1 MPILRILDPR
11 IYGEGFAPKVARIAP
26 YCLDAGIRN
35 KSVMSDRRYHLGK
48 SLRKV
53 QLWLNPIFPSQ
64 PDEGPSI
71 SLGGQW
77 VIGTVVASLGLLTT
91 PVFGAIAQETPAG
104 TSIPETSLSQ
114 TSPETTPGRS
124 PSQPL
129 TENSALRLGV
139 VRSPENAA
147 QWEAIDARLR
157 AAGLV
162 YQTIELDRLLDDA
175 REANIT
181 VLFLPNISTWTVE
194 QALALENLLSQGV
207 HAIVSGP
214 LGVNSATGIRHALTA
229 TIGGTWQ
236 GELSQPTPM
245 EPLYCRTQMLCS
257 SNWIPRDV
265 NRVAIPGGIL
275 TPSGYNT
282 EVMTTWG
289 PAPGN
294 PAVLISDRTTFFGWE
309 WGNHADVEYDSAWLR
324 AALLRSEVQRGPLVN
339 RTVAGQQ
346 SPTPEPQSQP
356 PSSPAQSEVEQLR
369 EAEQQRRQAPEPPQP
384 SSPVPAPAPVPEAPA
399 RPVPSDTLPSFP
411 GSMTPSPS
419 GTPRVE
425 AGSPPGLDPAEETA
439 PPGLMVEQGPLPIP
453 SFQAIEM
460 RQELENL
467 LGRVESAL
475 ITASVHA
482 QGPQPPRAQT
492 QEERTE
498 KLPVASASLVALGEK
513 TGGETGVAI
522 APIEQALLPTSEAIA
537 TARSLLLEFPE
548 LVQQQDY
555 AGARAKWGEIRDLLW
570 ENYPTNGVLA
580 QPEIRAIWLDRGSIV
595 RAGSEQGLARIFD
608 NLAATGINT
617 VFFETINAGY
627 PIYPSQVAPQQNP
640 LIGNWDPLEAA
651 VKLAHDRGMELH
663 AWIWTFAAGNQRHN
677 VLLNLDPNYP
687 GPVIAAHP
695 DWAGYT
701 NDAQMIPRG
710 QTKPFLDPANPE
722 VRSYLLNLLEEIAT
736 RYDVDGVQLDY
747 IRYPFQ
753 DPSAKRS
760 YGYGRVARQEFQNL
774 TGVDPMTISPS
785 DRDLWQQWTDF
796 RVRQIDTFVSEAS
809 QRLRSLRSDL
819 ILSVAVFPL
828 NSHDRR
834 NKIQQNWEEWA
845 RRGEVDLVVPMTY
858 AMDTNRLQQL
868 AEPWINQEDLGAAL
882 ILPAIRL
889 LDLPEIIALDQIQA
903 LRNQSVGGYA
913 LFAAENLNPVLN
925 GIFQRTQGP
934 SALGDRTPIPYREPF
949 AAAAARFAGLQ
960 REWQFL
966 RDTEELSMREVDFTR
981 FDEKGLQL
989 TQALDK
995 LVSEPSEPNLQQARS
1010 VLREFRGQFR
1020 GWMNLYSLQKPYQIQ
1035 TWENRLETLE
1045 DLLSYGD
1052 QFLLQR

>member
-1 MPILRILDPR
+1 
-11 IYGEGFAPKVARIAP
+11 
-26 YCLDAGIRN
+26 
-35 KSVMSDRRYHLGK
+35 MSDRRYRLGK

-53 QLWLNPIFPSQ
+53 QLWLNPIIHSPGG
-64 PDEGPSI
+64 EGPSI
-71 SLGGQW
+71 PNRGQW
-77 VIGTVVASLGLLTT
+77 VMGTFVVSLGLLST
-91 PVFGAIAQETPAG
+91 PVPGAIAQPTPAG

-114 TSPETTPGRS
+114 TAPEMTPGRV
-124 PSQPL
+124 PSQSL

-139 VRSPENAA
+139 VRSPENEA

-162 YQTIELDRLLDDA
+162 YETIEFERLLDDA
-175 REANIT
+175 RNANIT
-181 VLFLPNISTWTVE
+181 VLFIPNISTWTVE
-194 QALALENLLSQGV
+194 QALALESLLSQGV
-207 HAIVSGP
+207 HVIVSGP
-214 LGVNSATGIRHALTA
+214 LGVNSAVGIRHALTA
-229 TIGGTWQ
+229 TLGGTWQ
-236 GELSQPTPM
+236 GQLSQATAM
-245 EPLYCRTQMLCS
+245 EPLYCRTEMLCS
-257 SNWIPRDV
+257 SNWIPREV
-265 NRVAIPGGIL
+265 NRIAIPGGIL
-275 TPSGYNT
+275 APSGYNT

-294 PAVLISDRTTFFGWE
+294 PAVLVSDRTTFFGWE

-324 AALLRSEVQRGPLVN
+324 AALLRSELQRGPQIN
-339 RTVAGQQ
+339 RTVAGQE
-346 SPTPEPQSQP
+346 TPPPPPESTI
-356 PSSPAQSEVEQLR
+356 PSSPAPSEAEQLR
-369 EAEQQRRQAPEPPQP
+369 EAEVQRRQAPEPPQSP
-384 SSPVPAPAPVPEAPA
+384 TPVPAPAPVPQAPA
-399 RPVPSDTLPSFP
+399 RPSPADTLPSLP
-411 GSMTPSPS
+411 ESSTPSQ
-419 GTPRVE
+419 GMTAQVE
-425 AGSPPGLDPAEETA
+425 AVGLDELDPAEETA

-460 RQELENL
+460 RRELENL

-475 ITASVHA
+475 ITAASVQT
-482 QGPQPPRAQT
+482 QGPQQAGAET
-492 QEERTE
+492 EEEMTE
-498 KLPVASASLVALGEK
+498 KLSVASASLVAVGDK
-513 TGGETGVAI
+513 TEGETGEAI
-522 APIEQALLPTSEAIA
+522 AQIQQALIPTHEAIA
-537 TARSLLLEFPE
+537 TARSLLLEFPQ

-555 AGARAKWGEIRDLLW
+555 AGARAKWVEIRDLLW
-570 ENYPTNGVLA
+570 QHYPTNGLLA

-595 RAGSEQGLARIFD
+595 RAGSEQGLTRIFD
-608 NLAATGINT
+608 NLAAAGINT

-640 LIGNWDPLEAA
+640 LIGNWDPLAVA

-663 AWIWTFAAGNQRHN
+663 AWVWTFAAGNQRHN
-677 VLLNLDPNYP
+677 VLLNLDSNYP
-687 GPVIAAHP
+687 GPVIAANP

-701 NDAQMIPRG
+701 NEGQMIPRG

-722 VRSYLLNLLEEIAT
+722 VRRYLLNLLEEIAT

-753 DPSAKRS
+753 DPSAERS
-760 YGYGRVARQEFQNL
+760 YGYGKVARQEFQNL

-796 RVRQIDTFVSEAS
+796 RVRQVDSFVSDAS
-809 QRLRSLRSDL
+809 QLLRSLRSDL

-828 NSHDRR
+828 NPHDRR
-834 NKIQQNWEEWA
+834 NRIQQNWEEWA
-845 RRGEVDLVVPMTY
+845 RRGEVDLIVPMTY

-868 AEPWINQEDLGAAL
+868 TQPWINQEDLGAAL
-882 ILPAIRL
+882 MLPAIRL
-889 LDLPEIIALDQIQA
+889 LDLPEIIAVDQIQA

-966 RDTEELSMREVDFTR
+966 RDTEELSMREVDLNEFE
-981 FDEKGLQL
+981 DKGVQL
-989 TQALDK
+989 TQALEELARD
-995 LVSEPSEPNLQQARS
+995 PSGPNLQQTRS
-1010 VLREFRGQFR
+1010 VLMEFRGQFR

-1035 TWENRLETLE
+1035 TWENRLQTLD
-1045 DLLSYGD
+1045 DLLNYGD

>member
-1 MPILRILDPR
+1 
-11 IYGEGFAPKVARIAP
+11 
-26 YCLDAGIRN
+26 
-35 KSVMSDRRYHLGK
+35 MSDRRYHLRK
-48 SLRKV
+48 SLKKV
-53 QLWLNPIFPSQ
+53 QFWLDPIIYTHRGK
-64 PDEGPSI
+64 GPSI
-71 SLGGQW
+71 PNRGQW
-77 VIGTVVASLGLLTT
+77 VMGTVVASLGLLSA
-91 PVFGAIAQETPAG
+91 PVPGAIAQPTPPG
-104 TSIPETSLSQ
+104 TNIPETSLSQ
-114 TSPETTPGRS
+114 TAPETTPGRV

-139 VRSPENAA
+139 VRSSENQA

-162 YQTIELDRLLDDA
+162 YETIELDRLLDDA

-181 VLFLPNISTWTVE
+181 VLFIPNIATWTVE
-194 QALALENLLSQGV
+194 QALALESLLSQGV

-214 LGVNSATGIRHALTA
+214 LGVNSAAGIRHALTA
-229 TIGGTWQ
+229 TLGGTWQ
-236 GELSQPTPM
+236 GPLSQPTPM
-245 EPLYCRTQMLCS
+245 EPLYCRTEMLCP
-257 SNWIPRDV
+257 SNWIPPEV
-265 NRVAIPGGIL
+265 NRIAIPGGIL
-275 TPSGYNT
+275 APSGYNT

-294 PAVLISDRTTFFGWE
+294 PAVLVSDRTTFFGWE

-324 AALLRSEVQRGPLVN
+324 AALLRSELQRGPLVN
-339 RTVAGQQ
+339 RTIAGQEN
-346 SPTPEPQSQP
+346 PPPPPESQA
-356 PSSPAQSEVEQLR
+356 PSSPAQSEAEQLR
-369 EAEQQRRQAPEPPQP
+369 EAQMQRRQQPEAAPA
-384 SSPVPAPAPVPEAPA
+384 SSPVPAPAPVPQAPA
-399 RPVPSDTLPSFP
+399 RPSPGDTLPSFP
-411 GSMTPSPS
+411 GSAVPSQRTTAQVAEIEL
-419 GTPRVE
+419 GE
-425 AGSPPGLDPAEETA
+425 LDPAEETA

-467 LGRVESAL
+467 LGRVETAL

-482 QGPQPPRAQT
+482 QGPEQARFET
-492 QEERTE
+492 DEEMTD
-498 KLPVASASLVALGEK
+498 KISVASTSLDSVGEK
-513 TGGETGVAI
+513 KETDTGEAI
-522 APIEQALLPTSEAIA
+522 AQIEQAFVPTHEAIV
-537 TARSLLLEFPE
+537 TARSLLLEFPQ

-555 AGARAKWGEIRDLLW
+555 AGARAKWVEIRDLLW

-640 LIGNWDPLEAA
+640 LIANWDPLAVA

-663 AWIWTFAAGNQRHN
+663 AWVWTFAAGNQRHN

-687 GPVIAAHP
+687 GPVIAANP

-701 NDAQMIPRG
+701 NQGQMIPPG

-736 RYDVDGVQLDY
+736 RYEVDGVQLDY

-753 DPSAKRS
+753 DPSAERT
-760 YGYGRVARQEFQNL
+760 YGYGKVARQEFQNL
-774 TGVDPMTISPS
+774 TGVDPMTIRPS

-796 RVRQIDTFVSEAS
+796 RVRQIDSFVADAS
-809 QRLRSLRSDL
+809 QLLRTLRSDL

-828 NSHDRR
+828 NPHDRR

-858 AMDTNRLQQL
+858 AMDTNRLEQL
-868 AEPWINQEDLGAAL
+868 AQPWINQEDLGAAL

-889 LDLPEIIALDQIQA
+889 LDLPEIIAVDQIQA

-949 AAAAARFAGLQ
+949 AAAVARFTGLQ

-966 RDTEELSMREVDFTR
+966 RDTEELSMREVDLSQFK
-981 FDEKGLQL
+981 DKGLQL
-989 TQALDK
+989 TQALDQ
-995 LVSEPSEPNLQQARS
+995 LASDPSRPNLEQARS

-1020 GWMNLYSLQKPYQIQ
+1020 GWMNLYSLQKPYQIE
-1035 TWENRLETLE
+1035 TWENRLQTLE
-1045 DLLSYGD
+1045 DLLSYGE

>member
-1 MPILRILDPR
+1 
-11 IYGEGFAPKVARIAP
+11 
-26 YCLDAGIRN
+26 
-35 KSVMSDRRYHLGK
+35 MSDRRYHLGK
-48 SLRKV
+48 SERKV
-53 QLWLNPIFPSQ
+53 QLRLDPLIYTHR
-64 PDEGPSI
+64 
-71 SLGGQW
+71 GQW
-77 VIGTVVASLGLLTT
+77 VIGTLVASLGLLST
-91 PVFGAIAQETPAG
+91 PVPGAIAQQIPAEAR
-104 TSIPETSLSQ
+104 IPETSLSQ
-114 TSPETTPGRS
+114 MAPGRV
-124 PSQPL
+124 PSQSL

-139 VRSPENAA
+139 VRSPENEA

-162 YQTIELDRLLDDA
+162 YETIELDRLLDDA
-175 REANIT
+175 IAANIT
-181 VLFLPNISTWTVE
+181 VLFIPNISTWTVE
-194 QALALENLLSQGV
+194 QALALESLLSQGV
-207 HAIVSGP
+207 HAVVSGP
-214 LGVNSATGIRHALTA
+214 LGVNSAAGIRHALTA

-236 GELSQPTPM
+236 GQLSQPTPM
-245 EPLYCRTQMLCS
+245 EPLYCRTELLCP
-257 SNWIPRDV
+257 SNWIPPEV
-265 NRVAIPGGIL
+265 NRIAIPGGIL
-275 TPSGYNT
+275 APSGYNT

-294 PAVLISDRTTFFGWE
+294 PAVLIGDRMTFFGWE
-309 WGNHADVEYDSAWLR
+309 WGNHPDVEYDSAWLR
-324 AALLRSEVQRGPLVN
+324 AALLRNEVQRGPRVN
-339 RTVAGQQ
+339 RTVAGQEN
-346 SPTPEPQSQP
+346 TPPPPPSQA
-356 PSSPAQSEVEQLR
+356 PSSPAPNEAEQLR
-369 EAEQQRRQAPEPPQP
+369 EAEVQRRQPSEEPPQP
-384 SSPVPAPAPVPEAPA
+384 ITPVPPPAPVPQAPA
-399 RPVPSDTLPSFP
+399 RPSPSDTLPSFP
-411 GSMTPSPS
+411 ESSTPSDRS
-419 GTPRVE
+419 TVQAE
-425 AGSPPGLDPAEETA
+425 AVSPPGLDPAEETA
-439 PPGLMVEQGPLPIP
+439 PPGLIVEQGPLPIL

-482 QGPQPPRAQT
+482 QGPQQARSQS
-492 QEERTE
+492 EEEMRE
-498 KLPVASASLVALGEK
+498 KLPIASASLVVVGEK
-513 TGGETGVAI
+513 TGAEIGEAI
-522 APIEQALLPTSEAIA
+522 AQIEQAFLPTSEAIA
-537 TARSLLLEFPE
+537 TARSLLLEFPQ

-555 AGARAKWGEIRDLLW
+555 AGARAKWVEIRDLLW

-617 VFFETINAGY
+617 VFFETVNAGY

-640 LIGNWDPLEAA
+640 LIGNWDPLAVA
-651 VKLAHDRGMELH
+651 VKLAHDRNMELH

-695 DWAGYT
+695 DWASYT
-701 NDAQMIPRG
+701 NDGQMIPRG

-722 VRSYLLNLLEEIAT
+722 VRRYLLNILEEIAT

-753 DPSAKRS
+753 DPSAERS
-760 YGYGRVARQEFQNL
+760 YGYGKVARQEFQNL
-774 TGVDPMTISPS
+774 TGVDPMTITPG

-796 RVRQIDTFVSEAS
+796 RVRQVDSFVSEAS
-809 QRLRSLRSDL
+809 QRLRTLRSDL

-828 NSHDRR
+828 NPHDRR

-845 RRGEVDLVVPMTY
+845 RRGEVDLIVPMTY
-858 AMDTNRLQQL
+858 AMDTNRLEQL
-868 AEPWINQEDLGAAL
+868 AQPWINQEDLGAAL

-889 LDLPEIIALDQIQA
+889 LDLPEIIAVDQIQA

-966 RDTEELSMREVDFTR
+966 QDTEELSMREVDLTGFE
-981 FDEKGLQL
+981 DKGLQL
-989 TQALDK
+989 TQALEELASD
-995 LVSEPSEPNLQQARS
+995 PSGPNLQQAHS

-1035 TWENRLETLE
+1035 TWENRLQTLE
-1045 DLLSYGD
+1045 DLLSYGE
-1052 QFLLQR
+1052 QFLLKR

>member
-1 MPILRILDPR
+1 
-11 IYGEGFAPKVARIAP
+11 
-26 YCLDAGIRN
+26 
-35 KSVMSDRRYHLGK
+35 MSDRRYHLGK

-53 QLWLNPIFPSQ
+53 QLRLDPI
-64 PDEGPSI
+64 I
-71 SLGGQW
+71 YTHRGQW
-77 VIGTVVASLGLLTT
+77 VIGTLVASLGLLST
-91 PVFGAIAQETPAG
+91 PVPGAIAQQIPAEAR
-104 TSIPETSLSQ
+104 IPETSLSQ
-114 TSPETTPGRS
+114 MAPGRV
-124 PSQPL
+124 PSQSL

-139 VRSPENAA
+139 VRSPENEA

-162 YQTIELDRLLDDA
+162 YETIELDRLLDDA
-175 REANIT
+175 IAANIT
-181 VLFLPNISTWTVE
+181 VLFIPNISTWTVE
-194 QALALENLLSQGV
+194 QALALESLLSQGV
-207 HAIVSGP
+207 HAVVSGP
-214 LGVNSATGIRHALTA
+214 LGVNSAAGIRHALTA

-236 GELSQPTPM
+236 GQLSQPTPM
-245 EPLYCRTQMLCS
+245 EPLYCRTELLCP
-257 SNWIPRDV
+257 SNWIPPEV
-265 NRVAIPGGIL
+265 NRIAIPGGIL
-275 TPSGYNT
+275 APSGYNT

-294 PAVLISDRTTFFGWE
+294 PAVLIGDRMTFFGWE
-309 WGNHADVEYDSAWLR
+309 WGNHPDVEYDSAWLR
-324 AALLRSEVQRGPLVN
+324 AALLRNEVQRGPRVN
-339 RTVAGQQ
+339 RTVAGQEN
-346 SPTPEPQSQP
+346 TPPPPPSQA
-356 PSSPAQSEVEQLR
+356 PSSPAPNEAEQLR
-369 EAEQQRRQAPEPPQP
+369 EAEVQRRQPSEEPPQP
-384 SSPVPAPAPVPEAPA
+384 ITPVPPPAPVPQAPA
-399 RPVPSDTLPSFP
+399 RPSPSDTLPSFP
-411 GSMTPSPS
+411 ESSTPSDRS
-419 GTPRVE
+419 TVQAE
-425 AGSPPGLDPAEETA
+425 AVSPPGLDPAEETA
-439 PPGLMVEQGPLPIP
+439 PPGLIVEQGPLPIL

-482 QGPQPPRAQT
+482 QGPQQARSQS
-492 QEERTE
+492 EEEMRE
-498 KLPVASASLVALGEK
+498 KLPIASASLVVVGEK
-513 TGGETGVAI
+513 TGAEIGEAI
-522 APIEQALLPTSEAIA
+522 AQIEQAFLPTSEAIA
-537 TARSLLLEFPE
+537 TARSLLLEFPQ

-555 AGARAKWGEIRDLLW
+555 AGARAKWVEIRDLLW

-617 VFFETINAGY
+617 VFFETVNAGY

-640 LIGNWDPLEAA
+640 LIGNWDPLAVA
-651 VKLAHDRGMELH
+651 VKLAHDRNMELH

-695 DWAGYT
+695 DWASYT
-701 NDAQMIPRG
+701 NDGQMIPRG

-722 VRSYLLNLLEEIAT
+722 VRRYLLNILEEIAT

-753 DPSAKRS
+753 DPSAERS
-760 YGYGRVARQEFQNL
+760 YGYGKVARQEFQNL
-774 TGVDPMTISPS
+774 TGVDPMTITPG

-796 RVRQIDTFVSEAS
+796 RVRQVDSFVSEAS
-809 QRLRSLRSDL
+809 QRLRTLRSDL

-828 NSHDRR
+828 NPHDRR

-845 RRGEVDLVVPMTY
+845 RRGEVDLIVPMTY
-858 AMDTNRLQQL
+858 AMDTNRLEQL
-868 AEPWINQEDLGAAL
+868 AQPWINQEDLGAAL

-889 LDLPEIIALDQIQA
+889 LDLPEIIAVDQIQA

-966 RDTEELSMREVDFTR
+966 QDTEELSMREVDLTGFE
-981 FDEKGLQL
+981 DKGLQL
-989 TQALDK
+989 TQALEELASD
-995 LVSEPSEPNLQQARS
+995 PSGPNLQQAHS

-1035 TWENRLETLE
+1035 TWENRLQTLE
-1045 DLLSYGD
+1045 DLLSYGE
-1052 QFLLQR
+1052 QFLLKR

>member
-1 MPILRILDPR
+1 
-11 IYGEGFAPKVARIAP
+11 
-26 YCLDAGIRN
+26 
-35 KSVMSDRRYHLGK
+35 MSDRRYHLGK

-53 QLWLNPIFPSQ
+53 QLWLDPIILCHRG
-64 PDEGPSI
+64 EGPS
-71 SLGGQW
+71 LTNRRQW
-77 VIGTVVASLGLLTT
+77 VMGTVVASWLLST
-91 PVFGAIAQETPAG
+91 PVPGAIAQPTPG
-104 TSIPETSLSQ
+104 ETSIPETSPSQ
-114 TSPETTPGRS
+114 TTPETTPRRV
-124 PSQPL
+124 PSQSL

-139 VRSPENAA
+139 VRSPENQG

-162 YQTIELDRLLDDA
+162 YQTIEFDRLLDNA

-181 VLFLPNISTWTVE
+181 VLFIPNISTWTVE
-194 QALALENLLSQGV
+194 QALALESLLSQGV
-207 HAIVSGP
+207 HVIVSGP
-214 LGVNSATGIRHALTA
+214 LGVNSAAGIRHALTA
-229 TIGGTWQ
+229 TLGGTWQ
-236 GELSQPTPM
+236 GPLSQPTPM
-245 EPLYCRTQMLCS
+245 EPLYCRTEMLCS
-257 SNWIPRDV
+257 SNWIPREV
-265 NRVAIPGGIL
+265 NRIAIPGGIL
-275 TPSGYNT
+275 APSGYNT

-294 PAVLISDRTTFFGWE
+294 PAVLVSDRTTFFGWE

-324 AALLRSEVQRGPLVN
+324 AALLRSEVQRGPRVN
-339 RTVAGQQ
+339 RTIAGQENT
-346 SPTPEPQSQP
+346 PTQAQSQA
-356 PSSPAQSEVEQLR
+356 PSSPAPSEAEQLR
-369 EAEQQRRQAPEPPQP
+369 EAEVQRQQVPEPAQTT
-384 SSPVPAPAPVPEAPA
+384 SPVPAPTPVPQAPA
-399 RPVPSDTLPSFP
+399 RPSPGDTLPSFP
-411 GSMTPSPS
+411 GGATPSAPN
-419 GTPRVE
+419 RVQVE
-425 AGSPPGLDPAEETA
+425 AVSPPGLDPAEETA
-439 PPGLMVEQGPLPIP
+439 PPGLAVEQGSLPIP

-460 RQELENL
+460 RRELENL
-467 LGRVESAL
+467 LGRVETAL

-482 QGPQPPRAQT
+482 QGPQQAPAET
-492 QEERTE
+492 AEERTDTF
-498 KLPVASASLVALGEK
+498 PVASASLVAVGEK
-513 TGGETGVAI
+513 QEGESRGAI
-522 APIEQALLPTSEAIA
+522 ARTEQAFVPTHEAIA
-537 TARSLLLEFPE
+537 TARSLLLEFPQ
-548 LVQQQDY
+548 LVKEQDY
-555 AGARAKWGEIRDLLW
+555 AGARAKWLEIRDLLW
-570 ENYPTNGVLA
+570 QNYPTNGVLA

-617 VFFETINAGY
+617 VFFETVNAGY

-640 LIGNWDPLEAA
+640 LIGNWDPLASA
-651 VKLAHDRGMELH
+651 VKLAHERGMELH

-687 GPVIAAHP
+687 GPVIAANP

-701 NDAQMIPRG
+701 NQGQMIPRG

-753 DPSAKRS
+753 DPSAGRS

-774 TGVDPMTISPS
+774 TGVDPMTISPG

-796 RVRQIDTFVSEAS
+796 RVRQIDSFVADAS
-809 QRLRSLRSDL
+809 QLLRTLRSDL

-828 NSHDRR
+828 NPHDRR
-834 NKIQQNWEEWA
+834 NRIQQNWEEWA
-845 RRGEVDLVVPMTY
+845 RRGDVDLVVPMTY
-858 AMDTNRLQQL
+858 AMDTNRLEQL
-868 AEPWINQEDLGAAL
+868 AQPWINQGDLGAAL

-889 LDLPEIIALDQIQA
+889 LDLPEIIAVDQIQA

-913 LFAAENLNPVLN
+913 LFAVENLNPVLN

-949 AAAAARFAGLQ
+949 AAAAARFTGLQ

-966 RDTEELSMREVDFTR
+966 RDAEELSMREVDLNQFE
-981 FDEKGLQL
+981 EKGLQL
-989 TQALDK
+989 TQALEQLASD
-995 LVSEPSEPNLQQARS
+995 PSGPNLQQARS

-1020 GWMNLYSLQKPYQIQ
+1020 GWMNLYALQKPYQIQ
-1035 TWENRLETLE
+1035 TWENRLQTLE

>member
-1 MPILRILDPR
+1 
-11 IYGEGFAPKVARIAP
+11 
-26 YCLDAGIRN
+26 
-35 KSVMSDRRYHLGK
+35 MSDRRYHLGK

-53 QLWLNPIFPSQ
+53 QLWLNPIIHSQ
-64 PDEGPSI
+64 GGKGPSI
-71 SLGGQW
+71 PLGGQW
-77 VIGTVVASLGLLTT
+77 VMGAVVASLGLLTT
-91 PVFGAIAQETPAG
+91 PVSGAIAQETPG
-104 TSIPETSLSQ
+104 ETRIPETSLSQ
-114 TSPETTPGRS
+114 TTPETTPGRS

-162 YQTIELDRLLDDA
+162 YQTIELDRLLEDA

-194 QALALENLLSQGV
+194 QALALESLLSQGV

-214 LGVNSATGIRHALTA
+214 VGVNSATGIRHALTA
-229 TIGGTWQ
+229 TLGGTWQ
-236 GELSQPTPM
+236 GQLSQPTPM
-245 EPLYCRTQMLCS
+245 EPLYCRTEMLCS
-257 SNWIPRDV
+257 SNWIPREV
-265 NRVAIPGGIL
+265 NRIALPGGIL
-275 TPSGYNT
+275 APSGYNT

-324 AALLRSEVQRGPLVN
+324 AALLRKEVQRGPVVN
-339 RTVAGQQ
+339 RTVAGQE
-346 SPTPEPQSQP
+346 TPPPPP
-356 PSSPAQSEVEQLR
+356 PSSTAPNEAEQLR
-369 EAEQQRRQAPEPPQP
+369 EAEQQRRQAPEPPP
-384 SSPVPAPAPVPEAPA
+384 ASTPATTPVPAPAPVPQAPA
-399 RPVPSDTLPSFP
+399 RPSPGDTLPSLP
-411 GSMTPSPS
+411 ESSIPSQPS
-419 GTPRVE
+419 TVRVE
-425 AGSPPGLDPAEETA
+425 EFGPEELDPAEETA

-467 LGRVESAL
+467 LGRVETAL

-482 QGPQPPRAQT
+482 QGSQQARAQT
-492 QEERTE
+492 EEERTE
-498 KLPVASASLVALGEK
+498 KLPIASASLVPVGEK
-513 TGGETGVAI
+513 TGGETGEAI
-522 APIEQALLPTSEAIA
+522 AQIEQALLPTSEAIA
-537 TARSLLLEFPE
+537 TARSMLLEFPQ
-548 LVQQQDY
+548 LVQEQDY
-555 AGARAKWGEIRDLLW
+555 AGARAKWVEIRDLLW

-595 RAGSEQGLARIFD
+595 RAGSEQGLTRIFD

-627 PIYPSQVAPQQNP
+627 PIYPSEVAPQQNP
-640 LIGNWDPLEAA
+640 LIGNWDPLAVA

-663 AWIWTFAAGNQRHN
+663 AWVWTFAAGNQRHN

-687 GPVIAAHP
+687 GPVIAANP

-701 NDAQMIPRG
+701 NQGQMIPRG

-753 DPSAKRS
+753 DPSAERS
-760 YGYGRVARQEFQNL
+760 YGYGKVARQEFQNL
-774 TGVDPMTISPS
+774 TGVDPMTISPG

-796 RVRQIDTFVSEAS
+796 RVRQIDSFVADAS
-809 QRLRSLRSDL
+809 QLLRTLRSDL
-819 ILSVAVFPL
+819 VLSVAVFPL
-828 NSHDRR
+828 NPHDRR

-845 RRGEVDLVVPMTY
+845 RRGDVDLVVPMTY
-858 AMDTNRLQQL
+858 AMDTNRLEQL
-868 AEPWINQEDLGAAL
+868 TQPWINQEDLGAAL

-889 LDLPEIIALDQIQA
+889 LDLPEIIAVDQIQA

-913 LFAAENLNPVLN
+913 LFAAENLNPELN

-960 REWQFL
+960 GEWQFL
-966 RDTEELSMREVDFTR
+966 RDAEELSMREVDFTQ
-981 FDEKGLQL
+981 FEENGLQL
-989 TQALDK
+989 TQALEA
-995 LVSEPSEPNLQQARS
+995 LASEPSRPNLEQARS

-1020 GWMNLYSLQKPYQIQ
+1020 DWMNLYSLQKPYQIQ
-1035 TWENRLETLE
+1035 TWENRLQTLE
-1045 DLLSYGD
+1045 DLLNYGD
-1052 QFLLQR
+1052 RFLLQR

>member
-1 MPILRILDPR
+1 
-11 IYGEGFAPKVARIAP
+11 
-26 YCLDAGIRN
+26 
-35 KSVMSDRRYHLGK
+35 MSDRRYHRGK
-48 SLRKV
+48 SFKKV
-53 QLWLNPIFPSQ
+53 QFCLDPIIHSHRG
-64 PDEGPSI
+64 EGPSI
-71 SLGGQW
+71 PHRGQW
-77 VIGTVVASLGLLTT
+77 VLGTLVASLGLLSTSV
-91 PVFGAIAQETPAG
+91 PGAIAVQTPEGAG
-104 TSIPETSLSQ
+104 IAETSLSQ
-114 TSPETTPGRS
+114 AAPETTPNQF

-139 VRSPENAA
+139 VRSSENEA
-147 QWEAIDARLR
+147 QWEAIDERLR

-162 YQTIELDRLLDDA
+162 YETIELDRLLEDSLST
-175 REANIT
+175 EIT
-181 VLFLPNISTWTVE
+181 VLFIPNISTWTVE
-194 QALALENLLSQGV
+194 QALALESLLSQGV
-207 HAIVSGP
+207 QAIVSGP
-214 LGVNSATGIRHALTA
+214 LGVNSATGVRHALTA
-229 TIGGTWQ
+229 TLGGTWQ
-236 GELSQPTPM
+236 GELSEPTPM
-245 EPLYCRTQMLCS
+245 EPLYCRTEMLCP
-257 SNWIPRDV
+257 SNWIPPEV
-265 NRVAIPGGIL
+265 NRIAIPGGIL
-275 TPSGYNT
+275 APSGYNT

-294 PAVLISDRTTFFGWE
+294 PAVLISDRTTFLGWE

-324 AALLRSEVQRGPLVN
+324 AALVRSEVQRGPVVN
-339 RTVAGQQ
+339 RTIAGQPN
-346 SPTPEPQSQP
+346 SPTQP
-356 PSSPAQSEVEQLR
+356 PSSAVSSEAEQLR
-369 EAEQQRRQAPEPPQP
+369 EAEAQRRQQPEAAPA
-384 SSPVPAPAPVPEAPA
+384 SSPVPAPA
-399 RPVPSDTLPSFP
+399 RPSRGDSLPSLP
-411 GSMTPSPS
+411 GSATPSQPS
-419 GTPRVE
+419 TVQVE
-425 AGSPPGLDPAEETA
+425 TVSPPGLDPAEETA
-439 PPGLMVEQGPLPIP
+439 PPGLRVEQGPLPIP

-475 ITASVHA
+475 ITASVHT
-482 QGPQPPRAQT
+482 QSPQQAGSET
-492 QEERTE
+492 EEEMRE
-498 KLPVASASLVALGEK
+498 KLPIASASLVTVGEK
-513 TGGETGVAI
+513 TEIETA
-522 APIEQALLPTSEAIA
+522 EAIA
-537 TARSLLLEFPE
+537 SAEQAFLPTQEAIVTARSLLLEFPQ
-548 LVQQQDY
+548 LVQEQDY
-555 AGARAKWGEIRDLLW
+555 AGARAKWVEIRDLLW

-595 RAGSEQGLARIFD
+595 RAGSEQGLTRIFD

-640 LIGNWDPLEAA
+640 LIGNWDPLASA

-701 NDAQMIPRG
+701 NEGQMIPRG

-722 VRSYLLNLLEEIAT
+722 VRSYLLSLLEEITT

-753 DPSAKRS
+753 DPSAERS
-760 YGYGRVARQEFQNL
+760 YGYGKVARQEFQNL
-774 TGVDPMTISPS
+774 TGVDPMTISPG

-809 QRLRSLRSDL
+809 QRLRALRSDL

-828 NSHDRR
+828 NPHDRR

-845 RRGEVDLVVPMTY
+845 RRGEVDLIVPMTY
-858 AMDTNRLQQL
+858 AMDTNRLEQL
-868 AEPWINQEDLGAAL
+868 AQPWINQEDLGAAL

-889 LDLPEIIALDQIQA
+889 LDLPEIIAVDQIQA

-949 AAAAARFAGLQ
+949 ATAAARFTGLQ

-966 RDTEELSMREVDFTR
+966 RDTEALSMRETDFNK

-989 TQALDK
+989 TQALEQLTSD
-995 LVSEPSEPNLQQARS
+995 PSAPNLEQARS
-1010 VLREFRGQFR
+1010 VLREFRGQFPR
-1020 GWMNLYSLQKPYQIQ
+1020 WMNLYSLQKPYQIQ
-1035 TWENRLETLE
+1035 TWENRLQTLE
-1045 DLLSYGD
+1045 DLLNYGD

>member
-1 MPILRILDPR
+1 
-11 IYGEGFAPKVARIAP
+11 
-26 YCLDAGIRN
+26 
-35 KSVMSDRRYHLGK
+35 MSDRRYHLRK
-48 SLRKV
+48 SLKKV
-53 QLWLNPIFPSQ
+53 Q
-64 PDEGPSI
+64 SI
-71 SLGGQW
+71 SNPGQW
-77 VIGTVVASLGLLTT
+77 LIGTLVTSLGLLNT
-91 PVFGAIAQETPAG
+91 PVSGAIAQPTPGGAR
-104 TSIPETSLSQ
+104 IPETSLSQ
-114 TSPETTPGRS
+114 TAPETTPSRV
-124 PSQPL
+124 PSQTL

-139 VRSPENAA
+139 VRSSENEA

-157 AAGLV
+157 AAGLA
-162 YQTIELDRLLDDA
+162 YDTIQLDRLLDDA
-175 REANIT
+175 QEANIT
-181 VLFLPNISTWTVE
+181 VLFIPNISTWTVE
-194 QALALENLLSQGV
+194 QALALESLLSQGV

-229 TIGGTWQ
+229 TLGGTWQ
-236 GELSQPTPM
+236 GELSEPTPM
-245 EPLYCRTQMLCS
+245 EPLYCRTEMLCP
-257 SNWIPRDV
+257 SNWIPPEV
-265 NRVAIPGGIL
+265 NRIAIPGGIL
-275 TPSGYNT
+275 APSGYNT

-294 PAVLISDRTTFFGWE
+294 PAVLVSDRTTFFGWE

-324 AALLRSEVQRGPLVN
+324 AALLRSELQRGPIVN
-339 RTVAGQQ
+339 RTVAGEEN
-346 SPTPEPQSQP
+346 TTTEP
-356 PSSPAQSEVEQLR
+356 PSQAPSSSAQSEAEQLR
-369 EAEQQRRQAPEPPQP
+369 EAQMQRRQQPEAAPA
-384 SSPVPAPAPVPEAPA
+384 SSPVPAPAPAPQAPA
-399 RPVPSDTLPSFP
+399 RPSPGDTLPSFP
-411 GSMTPSPS
+411 GSAVPSPS
-419 GTPRVE
+419 GTTGVE
-425 AGSPPGLDPAEETA
+425 AVSPPGLDPAEETA
-439 PPGLMVEQGPLPIP
+439 PPGLRVEQGPLPIP

-482 QGPQPPRAQT
+482 QGPEQAGLET
-492 QEERTE
+492 DEEMTD
-498 KLPVASASLVALGEK
+498 KFAVASASLEAVGEK
-513 TGGETGVAI
+513 TQTETGEAI
-522 APIEQALLPTSEAIA
+522 AQIEQAFVPTHEAIA
-537 TARSLLLEFPE
+537 TARSMLLEFPQ

-555 AGARAKWGEIRDLLW
+555 AGARAKWVEIRDLLW

-640 LIGNWDPLEAA
+640 LIAANWDPLAVA

-677 VLLNLDPNYP
+677 VLLNLAPNYP

-701 NDAQMIPRG
+701 NEGQMIPPG

-753 DPSAKRS
+753 DPSAERS
-760 YGYGRVARQEFQNL
+760 YGYGKVARQEFQNI
-774 TGVDPMTISPS
+774 TGVDPMTISPG

-796 RVRQIDTFVSEAS
+796 RVRQIDSFVADAS
-809 QRLRSLRSDL
+809 QLLRTVRSDV

-828 NSHDRR
+828 NPHDRR

-845 RRGEVDLVVPMTY
+845 RRGDVDLVVPMTY
-858 AMDTNRLQQL
+858 AMDTNRLEQL
-868 AEPWINQEDLGAAL
+868 AQPWINQEDLGAAL

-889 LDLPEIIALDQIQA
+889 LHLPEIIAVDQIQA

-913 LFAAENLNPVLN
+913 LFAAENLNPELN

-949 AAAAARFAGLQ
+949 ATAAARFAGLQ

-966 RDTEELSMREVDFTR
+966 RDTEELSMRETDFNK

-989 TQALDK
+989 TQALEQLASD
-995 LVSEPSEPNLQQARS
+995 PSDPNLEQARS

-1020 GWMNLYSLQKPYQIQ
+1020 SWMNLYSLQKPYQIQ
-1035 TWENRLETLE
+1035 TWENRLQTLE